1 MLVDRVDS
9 VLLTNWN
16 SSKELDYSMSDFEG
30 SEEDVEMSEEPDDS
44 LTLCKF
50 QEGLRKEVLAK
61 KGAQLIFTIQKK
73 DRQEEEGERSG

>member
-30 SEEDVEMSEEPDDS
+30 SEEDVEMSEEADDS

-50 QEGLRKEVLAK
+50 
-61 KGAQLIFTIQKK
+61 
-73 DRQEEEGERSG
+73 